1 MAAWTSGI
9 SPLGLRS
16 HGLPVKLS
24 HGPGEMP
31 GCSTASTMREM
42 DSPAAIGVSALA
54 IAAGLWLA
62 PVEAR
67 AGERETITL
76 VTPVVY
82 GTHLPGLGR
91 PAVTLARALK
101 ARSDGTIVLDLK
113 QPGDGTKP
121 HEILDKVSDG
131 KVDAG
136 FATAGFWA
144 AKVPAATL
152 FAGFP
157 FGLDAKGYLAWFDKG
172 NGRKLY
178 QEMYD
183 QAGLKVHVIPC
194 AFGGAEA
201 GGWFAKEINT
211 KKDLEGLRMRIFG
224 LGARVMSRAGAVP
237 VLVPGGALPEAFAE
251 GQIDAAELYTPA
263 VDRAQGLQDEVKLIY
278 MPGWHQPET
287 VLELLINKER
297 WNALGEDRQDQIEA
311 VCREVL
317 QSTLGES
324 AGLQAAALASL
335 SAVDSV
341 RILSWPEDILQ
352 ALRGAWAEIAK
363 EEGIRDSFFKRVLE
377 DIEAFQAKELDEGQ
391 AKRPEKTPGA
401 TAIAPETAATP
412 DSQAVP

>member
-1 MAAWTSGI
+1 M
-9 SPLGLRS
+9 
-16 HGLPVKLS
+16 V
-24 HGPGEMP
+24 
-31 GCSTASTMREM
+31 
-42 DSPAAIGVSALA
+42 SPAATGVSALA
-54 IAAGLWLA
+54 IAAALLLA
-62 PVEAR
+62 PVEAG
-67 AGERETITL
+67 AEERDTITL

-91 PAVTLARALK
+91 PAVTLARAIK

-113 QPGDGTKP
+113 QPGDGTRP

-136 FATAGFWA
+136 FATASFWA

-157 FGLDAKGYLAWFDKG
+157 FGLDAKSYLAWFDKG

-224 LGARVMSRAGAVP
+224 LGARVMSRSGAVP
-237 VLVPGGALPEAFAE
+237 VLMPGGALPKAFAK

-263 VDRAQGLQDEVKLIY
+263 VDRAKGLQDEVKLIY

-287 VLELLINKER
+287 VLELLINKDR
-297 WNALGEDRQDQIEA
+297 WNALGKDRQGLIEA
-311 VCREVL
+311 VCGELL

-335 SAVDSV
+335 STEDSV
-341 RILSWPEDILQ
+341 RILPWPEEILQ
-352 ALRGAWAEIAK
+352 ALRASWAEIAK
-363 EEGIRDSFFKRVLE
+363 EEGIRDSVFKQVLE
-377 DIEAFQAKELDEGQ
+377 DIEAFQAKQLDKGPE
-391 AKRPEKTPGA
+391 KRPEKTQGA
-401 TAIAPETAATP
+401 TATALTPE
-412 DSQAVP
+412 SQAGP